1 MTEREL
7 WDYIEEMGEKGSVY
21 GLDNMHRL
29 LDKEGHPEK
38 KLHIIHIAGTNGKG
52 STAVYIASILKGAG
66 YRTGVYSSPAV
77 FDYREK
83 ISVNGKN
90 ISVKSLCEYVE
101 YIKGICEEI
110 VSDGFSSPTL
120 FEIETAIAYKYFADK
135 ECDFAVI
142 ECGCG
147 GRDDATNAID
157 EKELAVFAKISM
169 DHMKLLGDTIEKIA
183 DAKSGI
189 IKKGCSVITI
199 PQDEKAYNQLKKTAD
214 ENGCEIYTADE
225 PEKIRTAFTKTVF
238 NLPGFDKLETNMLGT
253 YQPLNSS
260 VAVKAALI
268 LRERGFKIGDSAVRK
283 GIANAINPGRFEVI
297 GKSPLFIIDGAH
309 NEDAARALAESMDKY
324 LSDKPLIFI
333 CGVLADKAYDR
344 VMELTTKRAS
354 FIITVTPPENK
365 RALDKQVLADTILK
379 YNKNVTTADS
389 VEEAAEMA
397 LLLAGQKQNKC
408 AIVAY
413 GSLSYLG
420 RLKRYVTGGVC
431 VRV

>member
-7 WDYIEEMGEKGSVY
+7 WDYIETMGEKGSVY
-21 GLDNMHRL
+21 GLENMHRL

-52 STAVYIASILKGAG
+52 STAIYIASILKNAG
-66 YRTGVYSSPAV
+66 FKTGVYSSPAV

-83 ISVNGKN
+83 IAVNGKN
-90 ISVKSLCEYVE
+90 ISVKSLCEYME
-101 YIKGICEEI
+101 YVKGICDEI

-135 ECDFAVI
+135 GCDFAVI

-147 GRDDATNAID
+147 GRDDATNAI
-157 EKELAVFAKISM
+157 ENKELAVFAKISL

-183 DAKSGI
+183 KAKSGI
-189 IKKGCSVITI
+189 IKKGCSVVTI
-199 PQDEKAYNQLKKTAD
+199 PQDEKAYKELKKAAD
-214 ENGCEIYTADE
+214 ENGCDIHTGDE
-225 PEKIRTAFTKTVF
+225 PLKIKTAFTKTVF
-238 NLPGFDKLETNMLGT
+238 DLPGYEKLETSMLGT
-253 YQPLNSS
+253 YQPLNAS
-260 VAVKAALI
+260 VAVKAALV
-268 LRERGFKIGDSAVRK
+268 LRERGFKISDGAIRK
-283 GIANAINPGRFEVI
+283 GIASAVNPGRFEVI
-297 GKSPLFIIDGAH
+297 GKNPLFIIDGAH
-309 NEDAARALAESMDKY
+309 NEDAAKVLAESMDKY
-324 LSDKPLIFI
+324 LSDKLLIFI

-354 FIITVTPPENK
+354 FIITVTPPDNK
-365 RALDKQVLADTILK
+365 RALDKQALADTILK

-397 LLLAGQKQNKC
+397 MLLAGQKQNKC

-420 RLKRYVTGGVC
+420 RLKKYVTGGVC

>member
-7 WDYIEEMGEKGSVY
+7 WDYIETMGEKGSVY
-21 GLDNMHRL
+21 GLENMHRL

-52 STAVYIASILKGAG
+52 STAIYIASILKNAG
-66 YRTGVYSSPAV
+66 FKTGVYSSPAV

-83 ISVNGKN
+83 IAVNGKN
-90 ISVKSLCEYVE
+90 ISVKSLCEYMDYV
-101 YIKGICEEI
+101 KGICDEI

-135 ECDFAVI
+135 ECDFAVV

-147 GRDDATNAID
+147 GRDDATNAI
-157 EKELAVFAKISM
+157 ENKELAVFAKISL

-183 DAKSGI
+183 KAKSGI
-189 IKKGCSVITI
+189 IKKGCSVVTI
-199 PQDEKAYNQLKKTAD
+199 HQDEKAYKELKKAAD
-214 ENGCEIYTADE
+214 ENGCDIHTGDE
-225 PEKIRTAFTKTVF
+225 PLKIKTAFTKTVF
-238 NLPGFDKLETNMLGT
+238 DLPGYEKLETSMLGT
-253 YQPLNSS
+253 YQPLNAS
-260 VAVKAALI
+260 VAVKAALV
-268 LRERGFKIGDSAVRK
+268 LRERGFKISDGAIRK
-283 GIANAINPGRFEVI
+283 GIASAVNPGRFEVI
-297 GKSPLFIIDGAH
+297 GKNPLFIIDGAH
-309 NEDAARALAESMDKY
+309 NEDAAKVLAESMDKY
-324 LSDKPLIFI
+324 LSDKLLIFI

-354 FIITVTPPENK
+354 FIITVTPPDNK
-365 RALDKQVLADTILK
+365 RALDKQALADTILK

-397 LLLAGQKQNKC
+397 MLLAGQKQNKC

-420 RLKRYVTGGVC
+420 RLKKYVTGGVC

>member
-7 WDYIEEMGEKGSVY
+7 WDYIETMGEKGSVY
-21 GLDNMHRL
+21 GLENMHRL

-52 STAVYIASILKGAG
+52 STAIYIASILKNAG
-66 YRTGVYSSPAV
+66 FKTGVYSSPAV

-83 ISVNGKN
+83 IAVNGKN
-90 ISVKSLCEYVE
+90 ISVKSLCEYMDYV
-101 YIKGICEEI
+101 KGICDEI

-147 GRDDATNAID
+147 GRDDATNAI
-157 EKELAVFAKISM
+157 ENKELAVFAKISL

-183 DAKSGI
+183 KAKSGI
-189 IKKGCSVITI
+189 IKKGCSVVTI
-199 PQDEKAYNQLKKTAD
+199 PQDEKAYKELKKAAD
-214 ENGCEIYTADE
+214 ENGCDIHTGDE
-225 PEKIRTAFTKTVF
+225 PLKIKTAFTKTVF
-238 NLPGFDKLETNMLGT
+238 DLPGYEKLETSMLGT
-253 YQPLNSS
+253 YQPLNAS
-260 VAVKAALI
+260 VAVKAALV
-268 LRERGFKIGDSAVRK
+268 LRERGFKISDAAIRK
-283 GIANAINPGRFEVI
+283 GIASAVNPGRFEVI
-297 GKSPLFIIDGAH
+297 GKNPLFIIDGAH
-309 NEDAARALAESMDKY
+309 NEDAAKVLAESMDKY

-354 FIITVTPPENK
+354 FIITVTPPDNK
-365 RALDKQVLADTILK
+365 RALDKQALADTILK

-397 LLLAGQKQNKC
+397 MLLAGQKQNKC

-420 RLKRYVTGGVC
+420 RLKKYVTSGVC

>member
-7 WDYIEEMGEKGSVY
+7 WDYIETMGEKGSVY
-21 GLDNMHRL
+21 GLENMHRL

-52 STAVYIASILKGAG
+52 STAIYIASILKNAG
-66 YRTGVYSSPAV
+66 FKTGVYSSPAV

-83 ISVNGKN
+83 IAVNGKN
-90 ISVKSLCEYVE
+90 ISVKSLCEYMDYV
-101 YIKGICEEI
+101 KGICDEI

-147 GRDDATNAID
+147 GRDDATNAI
-157 EKELAVFAKISM
+157 ENKELAVFAKISL

-183 DAKSGI
+183 KAKSGI
-189 IKKGCSVITI
+189 IKKGCSVVTI
-199 PQDEKAYNQLKKTAD
+199 RQDEKAYKELKKAAD
-214 ENGCEIYTADE
+214 ENGCDIHTGDE
-225 PEKIRTAFTKTVF
+225 PLKIKTAFTKTVF
-238 NLPGFDKLETNMLGT
+238 DLPGYEKLETSMLGT
-253 YQPLNSS
+253 YQPLNAS
-260 VAVKAALI
+260 VAVKAALV
-268 LRERGFKIGDSAVRK
+268 LRERGFKISDAAIRK
-283 GIANAINPGRFEVI
+283 GIASAVNPGRFEVI
-297 GKSPLFIIDGAH
+297 GKNPLFIIDGAH
-309 NEDAARALAESMDKY
+309 NEDAAKVLAESMDKY

-354 FIITVTPPENK
+354 FIITVTPPDNK
-365 RALDKQVLADTILK
+365 RALDKQALADTILK

-397 LLLAGQKQNKC
+397 MLLAGQKQNKC

-420 RLKRYVTGGVC
+420 RLKKYVTGGVC

>member
-7 WDYIEEMGEKGSVY
+7 WDYIETMGEKGSVY
-21 GLDNMHRL
+21 GLENMHRL

-52 STAVYIASILKGAG
+52 STAIYIASILKNAG
-66 YRTGVYSSPAV
+66 FKTGVYSSPAV

-83 ISVNGKN
+83 IAVNGKN
-90 ISVKSLCEYVE
+90 ISVKSLCEYME
-101 YIKGICEEI
+101 YVKGICDEI

-135 ECDFAVI
+135 GCDFAVI

-147 GRDDATNAID
+147 GRDDATNAI
-157 EKELAVFAKISM
+157 ENKELAVFAKISL

-183 DAKSGI
+183 KAKSGI
-189 IKKGCSVITI
+189 SKKGCSVVTI
-199 PQDEKAYNQLKKTAD
+199 PQDEKAYKELKKAAD
-214 ENGCEIYTADE
+214 ENGCDIHTGDE
-225 PEKIRTAFTKTVF
+225 PLKIKTAFTKTVF
-238 NLPGFDKLETNMLGT
+238 DLPGYEKLETSMLGT
-253 YQPLNSS
+253 YQPLNAS
-260 VAVKAALI
+260 VAVKAALV
-268 LRERGFKIGDSAVRK
+268 LRERGFKISDGAIRK
-283 GIANAINPGRFEVI
+283 GIASAVNPGRFEVI
-297 GKSPLFIIDGAH
+297 GKNPLFIIDGAH
-309 NEDAARALAESMDKY
+309 NEDAAKVLAESMDKY
-324 LSDKPLIFI
+324 LSDKLLIFI

-354 FIITVTPPENK
+354 FIITVTPPDNK
-365 RALDKQVLADTILK
+365 RALDKQALADTILK

-397 LLLAGQKQNKC
+397 MLLAGQKQNKC

-420 RLKRYVTGGVC
+420 RLKKYVTGGVC